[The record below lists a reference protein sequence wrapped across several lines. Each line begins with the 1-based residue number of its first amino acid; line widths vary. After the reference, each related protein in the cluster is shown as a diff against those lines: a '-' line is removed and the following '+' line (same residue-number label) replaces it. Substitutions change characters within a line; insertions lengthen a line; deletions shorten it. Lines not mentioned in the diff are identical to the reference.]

1 MEGNLENA
9 ERAAVQTDNIIYQ
22 LFYAIKMLYLKGWIN
37 QRIHVPRASNAVVL
51 VMLLASHSNTQ
62 GILLSFVLQ
71 MH

>member
-37 QRIHVPRASNAVVL
+37 
-51 VMLLASHSNTQ
+51 
-62 GILLSFVLQ
+62 
-71 MH
+71 

>member
-22 LFYAIKMLYLKGWIN
+22 LFYAIKMLYFKGWIN
-37 QRIHVPRASNAVVL
+37 QRIHVPRASNAV